1 MGCSP
6 WGCKELGT
14 TELLTLNL
22 LKEAKYLYSKIYKAL
37 MKEIRDGN
45 IYRVL
50 GLEESILSKCLYCTQ
65 HNLQIQAIPTK
76 LPMAFFTE
84 LKHALFIYLNIYL
97 FIYLFGCAES

>member
-6 WGCKELGT
+6 WGCKESGT

-50 GLEESILSKCLYCTQ
+50 GLEESILSK
-65 HNLQIQAIPTK
+65 
-76 LPMAFFTE
+76 
-84 LKHALFIYLNIYL
+84 
-97 FIYLFGCAES
+97 